1 MSDILRILQITSGDS
16 WKAIQFAIR
25 KAIQIAIQKRGK
37 AIQNAVQDGRKA
49 IQCYMKC
56 HTGWQ
61 KSHTVP
67 YEMPYGMAEK
77 PYAAIRSAILYS
89 KKAIQQPYKMP
100 YCTAKMPYA

>member
-1 MSDILRILQITSGDS
+1 MSDILRILQITFGDS

-25 KAIQIAIQKRGK
+25 KAIQIAIQKRGN

-49 IQCYMKC
+49 IQCHMKC

-61 KSHTVP
+61 KSHTLP
-67 YEMPYGMAEK
+67 YEV
-77 PYAAIRSAILYS
+77 
-89 KKAIQQPYKMP
+89 P